1 MNAKDRLKR
10 CVDKLYG
17 GLNMSWLMVIL
28 FAVGVAL
35 LTAVFLI
42 VPVFEGTSFERMGVT
57 FEAWIFFAVIIM
69 ANCKKPLEAALKTF
83 VFFLIS
89 QPLIYLF
96 QVPFSYMG
104 WQLFNYYGYWFRLT
118 LLTFP
123 AAFVGWY
130 INRKNWL
137 SVLIFAPVLALL
149 GSLAFDT
156 GSACVHHFPH
166 LLLAA
171 LFCLLQIALYI
182 AVFFADVRKKAVG
195 IVIPLIVIIAM
206 AATASRVNVA
216 QAQALPGEVQFSE
229 EADIRVED
237 SSVAEVQI
245 TMPEEGIVY
254 IVAHKRGSTD
264 FVITDAGQEYR
275 YTVEIY
281 EEDGINHMRVTQK
294 SV

>member
-17 GLNMSWLMVIL
+17 GLNMSWPMVIL

-69 ANCKKPLEAALKTF
+69 ANCRKPLEAALKTF

-166 LLLAA
+166 LLLAT

-182 AVFFADVRKKAVG
+182 TVFFTDVRKKAVG

-216 QAQALPGEVQFSE
+216 QAQSLPGEVQFSE

-237 SSVAEVQI
+237 SSVAEVRI

-294 SV
+294 